1 MEKLNPHCGGVAG
14 TISAERKECN
24 IFSTLSFGNKTHKK
38 VGLAGEKLITLT
50 VIVGPSEGHSVISQL
65 GPSLCKRL
73 RENTFL
79 LGLID

>member
-24 IFSTLSFGNKTHKK
+24 IFSTLSFGNKTDKK

-50 VIVGPSEGHSVISQL
+50 VIVEPSEGHSVISQL
-65 GPSLCKRL
+65 GPSLCKKTQRKHIFIGI
-73 RENTFL
+73 N
-79 LGLID
+79 